1 MKRYL
6 FYRFKIAMTI
16 ESNKGNEGN
25 DSPAPN
31 SEMLDADAVRER
43 LRRVIDP
50 EVGVNIVDLGLV
62 YRIDVNPQGVLIELT
77 MTSPACPMGDMII
90 DDAHTELAA
99 VLPEGSVVEIL
110 LVWEPPWHPSMM
122 NETSRLNLGW
132 LD

>member
-6 FYRFKIAMTI
+6 FYCFKNAMTI
-16 ESNKGNEGN
+16 ESNESN

-31 SEMLDADAVRER
+31 SGMLNADAVRER

-50 EVGVNIVDLGLV
+50 EVGVNIVDLGLI
-62 YRIDVNPQGVLIELT
+62 YRIDVNPEGVLIELT

-99 VLPEGSVVEIL
+99 VLPDGSVVEIL
-110 LVWEPPWHPSMM
+110 LVWEPPWNPSMM
-122 NETSRLNLGW
+122 NETSRMNLGW
-132 LD
+132 QD